1 MTNAEHTSGEPPEV
15 PEEGATQV
23 VTAFLLRRDRDR
35 DEVLLVRRSARVRT
49 YQGRWAGVSGYLEPG
64 VTPLEQAYT
73 EIREETGLDREA
85 IDLRRSGQPMLVR
98 DPAASLVWLVHPF
111 LFEVKTPERIRIDWE
126 ATEMQWVAP
135 HDIAGLD
142 TVPGLAEAFARV
154 YASAS

>member
-1 MTNAEHTSGEPPEV
+1 MTNTEPTSGEPPEV

-64 VTPLEQAYT
+64 VTPLEQVYT

-85 IDLRRSGQPMLVR
+85 IDLRRSGQPMLAR
-98 DPAASLVWLVHPF
+98 DPAASLLWPGPPL
-111 LFEVKTPERIRIDWE
+111 LFAGRTPERLR
-126 ATEMQWVAP
+126 
-135 HDIAGLD
+135 
-142 TVPGLAEAFARV
+142 
-154 YASAS
+154 